1 MLIQGIASVAGP
13 AIGSLFVGM
22 ALRRKLDELS
32 READRLAWPK
42 AVPSFR
48 RPSYKPRWRFPF
60 RAVRSASLWVILV
73 VLAARSLRLC
83 TPEPRPIPAV
93 IDCDHDRLAVARLSC
108 TLAEAA
114 VLTAFERLRR

>member
-1 MLIQGIASVAGP
+1 MLA
-13 AIGSLFVGM
+13 
-22 ALRRKLDELS
+22 
-32 READRLAWPK
+32 
-42 AVPSFR
+42 

-73 VLAARSLRLC
+73 VLAARGLRLC

-93 IDCDHDRLAVARLSC
+93 IDCGHDCSAVARLSC

-114 VLTAFERLRR
+114 VLATLERLRR